1 MKYSEFERWLKQQG
15 VTVVR
20 SGKGSH
26 RIVEYEGKQTTLPF
40 HKGKEIGEGLRKEI
54 IKQLGL

>member
-15 VTVVR
+15 VEVVR

-26 RIVEYEGKQTTLPF
+26 RIVSYKGKQTTLPF

-54 IKQLGL
+54 LKQLGL

>member
-15 VTVVR
+15 VEVVR
-20 SGKGSH
+20 QGKGSH
-26 RIVEYEGKQTTLPF
+26 KIVRLGDKQTVLPV
-40 HKGKEIGEGLRKEI
+40 HKGKEIGEGLRKDI